1 MNPNE
6 SLFLVVVATPSVQQH
21 IVWDQL
27 YNTIYRYPYM
37 VQLANAWPDGWQGGT
52 QAACPSGLVRVANGG
67 GCGPSGLAST
77 VFVGPYATVLSTAT
91 VSGNAQ
97 IQDHATIVKGTVTG
111 GTVGALSLVGLT
123 TTPANGFNV
132 SGSAT
137 VKTTFMPLGF
147 FESGQSLSGSA
158 SLIGDIEFRGVGF
171 TESAGTFYGF
181 VDNTIKAATSTTDV
195 TMAGPYTWRN

>member
-1 MNPNE
+1 M
-6 SLFLVVVATPSVQQH
+6 QQH

-111 GTVGALSLVGLT
+111 GTSRRAQPGRPHHDAGQRLQRQR
-123 TTPANGFNV
+123 
-132 SGSAT
+132 
-137 VKTTFMPLGF
+137 LGDG
-147 FESGQSLSGSA
+147 EDHLHA
-158 SLIGDIEFRGVGF
+158 ARLLRERPVPRAAARSLIGDVEFRGVGF